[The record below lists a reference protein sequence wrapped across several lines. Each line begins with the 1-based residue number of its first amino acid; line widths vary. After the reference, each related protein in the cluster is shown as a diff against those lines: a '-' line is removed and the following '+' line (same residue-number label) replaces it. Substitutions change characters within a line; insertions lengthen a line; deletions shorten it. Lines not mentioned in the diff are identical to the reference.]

1 MTSKQVVQQALEALE
16 SLQRYD
22 GTLTGAQVA
31 TAIESLRGAL
41 AQQRELGEQKP
52 VAYLAWRDGK
62 PCYAGEDVVCA
73 DPVWPVDSDDDR
85 TSMPVYTGAAPTAQ
99 RCDTA
104 RVLEWMRTPNRKA
117 AQFAFTEGPERQAA
131 YWIEIAQGEPAA
143 QPDARKVIEQ
153 MVVALEIAERHLAY
167 VEITEARE
175 AGQQRLEEN
184 K

>member
-16 SLQRYD
+16 GVLDKHEGLSTQFWSCSGGVYE
-22 GTLTGAQVA
+22 AVA
-31 TAIESLRGAL
+31 CNEAIEAL
-41 AQQRELGEQKP
+41 KAALSQQGE
-52 VAYLAWRDGK
+52 
-62 PCYAGEDVVCA
+62 
-73 DPVWPVDSDDDR
+73 
-85 TSMPVYTGAAPTAQ
+85 Q

-117 AQFAFTEGPERQAA
+117 AQFAFTEGQERQAA
-131 YWIEIAQGEPAA
+131 YWIEIAQSEPAALPIA

-175 AGQQRLEEN
+175 AGQQWLEEN